1 MQSKRRLSCRRPQT
15 SIITINNN
23 LQLENFYTLSDKF
36 ASINETY
43 DKLSAELD
51 EIYSENGGEVTE
63 DTTERE
69 RLLEE
74 MNELKEQCVREIVD
88 NSDAYAEIALNK
100 RAQQEVAEAEMKAVK
115 EQQRKVLDTLQAR
128 VNKYERA
135 YKFWLENFDAAMR
148 VAECSKIGG
157 AKTDKKHSV
166 WYQTTTSV
174 EVADNILERYDEVIS
189 ELAAKLPD
197 WVTIQVSVNKT
208 KLKALEVLPEGVTK
222 VENKTVRIK

>member
-1 MQSKRRLSCRRPQT
+1 M
-15 SIITINNN
+15 
-23 LQLENFYTLSDKF
+23 ENFYTLSDKF

-166 WYQTTTSV
+166 WYQTTTYV
-174 EVADNILERYDEVIS
+174 VVAVNILERFDEVICL
-189 ELAAKLPD
+189 LAAKLPE

>member
-1 MQSKRRLSCRRPQT
+1 M
-15 SIITINNN
+15 
-23 LQLENFYTLSDKF
+23 ENFYTLSDKF
-36 ASINETY
+36 ASISETY

-51 EIYSENGGEVTE
+51 EIYSENGGEVTA

-69 RLLEE
+69 KLLEE

-135 YKFWLENFDAAMR
+135 HKFWLENFDAAMR

-174 EVADNILERYDEVIS
+174 EVADDILERYDAVIG
-189 ELAAKLPD
+189 ELAAKLPE

-208 KLKALEVLPEGVTK
+208 KLKALEVLPEGAVK

>member
-1 MQSKRRLSCRRPQT
+1 M
-15 SIITINNN
+15 
-23 LQLENFYTLSDKF
+23 ENFYTLSDKF
-36 ASINETY
+36 ASISETY

-174 EVADNILERYDEVIS
+174 EVADDILERYDEVIS
-189 ELAAKLPD
+189 ELAAKLPE

>member
-1 MQSKRRLSCRRPQT
+1 M
-15 SIITINNN
+15 
-23 LQLENFYTLSDKF
+23 ENFYTLSEKF
-36 ASINETY
+36 ASISETY

-63 DTTERE
+63 DTAERE

-174 EVADNILERYDEVIS
+174 EVADDILEKYDEVIS
-189 ELAAKLPD
+189 ELAAKLPE

-208 KLKALEVLPEGVTK
+208 KLKAQEVLPEGAVK

>member
-1 MQSKRRLSCRRPQT
+1 M
-15 SIITINNN
+15 
-23 LQLENFYTLSDKF
+23 ENFYTLSDKF

-69 RLLEE
+69 GLLEE

-174 EVADNILERYDEVIS
+174 EVPDDFISESYGDIIS

>member
-1 MQSKRRLSCRRPQT
+1 M
-15 SIITINNN
+15 
-23 LQLENFYTLSDKF
+23 ENFYTLSDKF

-100 RAQQEVAEAEMKAVK
+100 RAQQEVAEAEIKAVK

-174 EVADNILERYDEVIS
+174 EVPDDILERYDEVIS
-189 ELAAKLPD
+189 ELAAKLPE

>member
-1 MQSKRRLSCRRPQT
+1 M
-15 SIITINNN
+15 
-23 LQLENFYTLSDKF
+23 ENFYTLSDKF

-157 AKTDKKHSV
+157 VKTDKKHSV

-189 ELAAKLPD
+189 ELAAKLPEL
-197 WVTIQVSVNKT
+197 VTIQVSVNKT

>member
-1 MQSKRRLSCRRPQT
+1 M
-15 SIITINNN
+15 
-23 LQLENFYTLSDKF
+23 ENFYTLSDKF

-69 RLLEE
+69 RLLKE

-174 EVADNILERYDEVIS
+174 EVPNDILERDDEVIS
-189 ELAAKLPD
+189 ELAAKLPE

>member
-1 MQSKRRLSCRRPQT
+1 M
-15 SIITINNN
+15 
-23 LQLENFYTLSDKF
+23 ENFYTLSDKF
-36 ASINETY
+36 ASISETY

-51 EIYSENGGEVTE
+51 EIYSENGGEVTA

-69 RLLEE
+69 KLLEE

-174 EVADNILERYDEVIS
+174 EVADDILERYDAVIG
-189 ELAAKLPD
+189 ELEAKLPE

-208 KLKALEVLPEGVTK
+208 KLKALEVLPEGAVK

>member
-1 MQSKRRLSCRRPQT
+1 M
-15 SIITINNN
+15 
-23 LQLENFYTLSDKF
+23 ENFYTLSDKF

-115 EQQRKVLDTLQAR
+115 EQQRKVLDNLQAR

-174 EVADNILERYDEVIS
+174 EVADDILERYDEVIS
-189 ELAAKLPD
+189 ELAAKLPE

>member
-1 MQSKRRLSCRRPQT
+1 M
-15 SIITINNN
+15 
-23 LQLENFYTLSDKF
+23 ENFYTLSDKF
-36 ASINETY
+36 ASISETY

-189 ELAAKLPD
+189 ELAAKLPE

-208 KLKALEVLPEGVTK
+208 KLKALEVLPEGAVK

>member
-1 MQSKRRLSCRRPQT
+1 M
-15 SIITINNN
+15 
-23 LQLENFYTLSDKF
+23 ENFYTLSDKF
-36 ASINETY
+36 ASISETY

-189 ELAAKLPD
+189 ELAAKLPE
-197 WVTIQVSVNKT
+197 WVTIQISVNKT
-208 KLKALEVLPEGVTK
+208 KLKAQEVLPEGAIK

>member
-1 MQSKRRLSCRRPQT
+1 M
-15 SIITINNN
+15 
-23 LQLENFYTLSDKF
+23 ENFYTLSDKF
-36 ASINETY
+36 ASISETY

-157 AKTDKKHSV
+157 VKTDKKHSV

-189 ELAAKLPD
+189 ELAAKLPE

>member
-1 MQSKRRLSCRRPQT
+1 M
-15 SIITINNN
+15 
-23 LQLENFYTLSDKF
+23 ENFYTLSDKF
-36 ASINETY
+36 ASISETY

-148 VAECSKIGG
+148 VEECSKIGG
-157 AKTDKKHSV
+157 AKTDKKHSI

-189 ELAAKLPD
+189 ELAAKLPE
-197 WVTIQVSVNKT
+197 WVTVQVSVNKT

>member
-1 MQSKRRLSCRRPQT
+1 M
-15 SIITINNN
+15 
-23 LQLENFYTLSDKF
+23 ENFYTLSDKF
-36 ASINETY
+36 ASISETY

-74 MNELKEQCVREIVD
+74 INELKEQCVREIVD

-174 EVADNILERYDEVIS
+174 EVADDILERYDEVIS
-189 ELAAKLPD
+189 ELAAKLPE

>member
-1 MQSKRRLSCRRPQT
+1 M
-15 SIITINNN
+15 
-23 LQLENFYTLSDKF
+23 ENFYTLSDKF
-36 ASINETY
+36 ASISETY

-63 DTTERE
+63 DTAERE

-115 EQQRKVLDTLQAR
+115 EQQRKVLDNLQAR

-174 EVADNILERYDEVIS
+174 EVADDILERYDEVIS
-189 ELAAKLPD
+189 ELAAKLPE

-208 KLKALEVLPEGVTK
+208 KLKALEVLPEGAVK

>member
-1 MQSKRRLSCRRPQT
+1 M
-15 SIITINNN
+15 
-23 LQLENFYTLSDKF
+23 ENFYTLSDKF
-36 ASINETY
+36 ASISETY

-69 RLLEE
+69 RLLAE

-189 ELAAKLPD
+189 ELAAKLPE

-208 KLKALEVLPEGVTK
+208 KLKALEVLPEGAVK
-222 VENKTVRIK
+222 IENKTVRIK

>member
-1 MQSKRRLSCRRPQT
+1 M
-15 SIITINNN
+15 
-23 LQLENFYTLSDKF
+23 ENFYTLSDKF
-36 ASINETY
+36 ASISETY

-174 EVADNILERYDEVIS
+174 EVPDDFISESYGDIIS
-189 ELAAKLPD
+189 ELAAKLPE
-197 WVTIQVSVNKT
+197 WVTIQVSVNKA
-208 KLKALEVLPEGVTK
+208 KLKAMEVLPEGVTK

>member
-1 MQSKRRLSCRRPQT
+1 M
-15 SIITINNN
+15 
-23 LQLENFYTLSDKF
+23 ENFYTLSEKF
-36 ASINETY
+36 ASISETY
-43 DKLSAELD
+43 DKISAELD

-63 DTTERE
+63 DTTARE

-174 EVADNILERYDEVIS
+174 EVADDILERYDEVIS
-189 ELAAKLPD
+189 ELAAKLPE
-197 WVTIQVSVNKT
+197 WVTIQVSVNKA
-208 KLKALEVLPEGVTK
+208 KLKAQEVLPEGAVK
-222 VENKTVRIK
+222 FENKTVRIK

>member
-1 MQSKRRLSCRRPQT
+1 M
-15 SIITINNN
+15 
-23 LQLENFYTLSDKF
+23 ENFYTLSEKF
-36 ASINETY
+36 ASISETY

-74 MNELKEQCVREIVD
+74 MNELKEQCIREIVD

-174 EVADNILERYDEVIS
+174 EVADNILERYDDVIS
-189 ELAAKLPD
+189 ELAAKLPE

-208 KLKALEVLPEGVTK
+208 KLKAQEVLPEGAVK

>member
-1 MQSKRRLSCRRPQT
+1 M
-15 SIITINNN
+15 
-23 LQLENFYTLSDKF
+23 ENFYTLSDKF
-36 ASINETY
+36 ASISETY

-174 EVADNILERYDEVIS
+174 EVADNILERYDDVIS
-189 ELAAKLPD
+189 ELAAKLPE

-208 KLKALEVLPEGVTK
+208 KLKAQEVLPEGVTK

>member
-1 MQSKRRLSCRRPQT
+1 M
-15 SIITINNN
+15 
-23 LQLENFYTLSDKF
+23 ENFYTLSDKF
-36 ASINETY
+36 ASISETY

-63 DTTERE
+63 DTTERA

-189 ELAAKLPD
+189 ELAAKLPE
-197 WVTIQVSVNKT
+197 WVTIQVSVNKM
-208 KLKALEVLPEGVTK
+208 KLKAQEVLPEGVTK

>member
-1 MQSKRRLSCRRPQT
+1 M
-15 SIITINNN
+15 
-23 LQLENFYTLSDKF
+23 ENFYTLSDKF
-36 ASINETY
+36 ASISETY

-51 EIYSENGGEVTE
+51 EIYSDNGGEVTE

-135 YKFWLENFDAAMR
+135 YKFWLDNFDAAMR

-189 ELAAKLPD
+189 ELAAKLPE
-197 WVTIQVSVNKT
+197 WVTIQVSVNKA

>member
-1 MQSKRRLSCRRPQT
+1 M
-15 SIITINNN
+15 
-23 LQLENFYTLSDKF
+23 ENFYKLSDKF
-36 ASINETY
+36 ASISESY

-51 EIYSENGGEVTE
+51 EMYSENGGEVTD
-63 DTTERE
+63 DTTARE

-135 YKFWLENFDAAMR
+135 YRFWLENFDAAMR

-174 EVADNILERYDEVIS
+174 EVADDILERYDEVIS
-189 ELAAKLPD
+189 ELAAKLPE

-208 KLKALEVLPEGVTK
+208 KLKAQEVLPEGAVK

>member
-1 MQSKRRLSCRRPQT
+1 M
-15 SIITINNN
+15 
-23 LQLENFYTLSDKF
+23 ENFYTLSDKF
-36 ASINETY
+36 AGISETY

-189 ELAAKLPD
+189 ELAAKLPE

-208 KLKALEVLPEGVTK
+208 KLKALEVLPEGANK

>member
-1 MQSKRRLSCRRPQT
+1 M
-15 SIITINNN
+15 
-23 LQLENFYTLSDKF
+23 ENFYTLSEKF
-36 ASINETY
+36 ASISETY

-63 DTTERE
+63 DTAERE

-189 ELAAKLPD
+189 ELAAKLPE

-208 KLKALEVLPEGVTK
+208 KLKALEVLPEGAVK
-222 VENKTVRIK
+222 IENKTVRIK

>member
-1 MQSKRRLSCRRPQT
+1 M
-15 SIITINNN
+15 
-23 LQLENFYTLSDKF
+23 ENFYTLSDKF

-74 MNELKEQCVREIVD
+74 MNELKEQCIREIVD

-174 EVADNILERYDEVIS
+174 EVPDDFISESYGDIIS
-189 ELAAKLPD
+189 ELAAKLPE

>member
-1 MQSKRRLSCRRPQT
+1 M
-15 SIITINNN
+15 
-23 LQLENFYTLSDKF
+23 ENFYTLSEKF
-36 ASINETY
+36 ASISETY

-74 MNELKEQCVREIVD
+74 MNELKKQCVREIVD

-174 EVADNILERYDEVIS
+174 EVADDILERYNEVIS
-189 ELAAKLPD
+189 ELAAKLPE

>member
-1 MQSKRRLSCRRPQT
+1 M
-15 SIITINNN
+15 
-23 LQLENFYTLSDKF
+23 ENFYKLSDKF
-36 ASINETY
+36 ASISEAY

-51 EIYSENGGEVTE
+51 EIYSENGGEVTD

-135 YKFWLENFDAAMR
+135 YRFWLENFDAAMR

-166 WYQTTTSV
+166 WYQTTTSI
-174 EVADNILERYDEVIS
+174 EVADDILERYDEVIS
-189 ELAAKLPD
+189 ELAAKLPE

-208 KLKALEVLPEGVTK
+208 KLKAQEVLPEGAVK

>member
-1 MQSKRRLSCRRPQT
+1 M
-15 SIITINNN
+15 
-23 LQLENFYTLSDKF
+23 ENFYTLSDKF
-36 ASINETY
+36 ASISETY

-174 EVADNILERYDEVIS
+174 EVADDILERYDEVIS
-189 ELAAKLPD
+189 ELAAKLPE

-208 KLKALEVLPEGVTK
+208 KLKAQEVLPEGVTK

>member
-1 MQSKRRLSCRRPQT
+1 M
-15 SIITINNN
+15 
-23 LQLENFYTLSDKF
+23 ENFYTLSEKF
-36 ASINETY
+36 ASISETY

-63 DTTERE
+63 DTAERE

-189 ELAAKLPD
+189 ELAAKLPE

-208 KLKALEVLPEGVTK
+208 KLKAQEVLPEGAVK

>member
-1 MQSKRRLSCRRPQT
+1 M
-15 SIITINNN
+15 
-23 LQLENFYTLSDKF
+23 ENFYTLSDKF
-36 ASINETY
+36 ASISETY

-69 RLLEE
+69 RLLAE

-88 NSDAYAEIALNK
+88 NSDVYAEIALNK

-128 VNKYERA
+128 VNKYKRA
-135 YKFWLENFDAAMR
+135 YEFWLENFDAAMR

-174 EVADNILERYDEVIS
+174 EVADDILERYDEVIS
-189 ELAAKLPD
+189 ELAAKLPE

-208 KLKALEVLPEGVTK
+208 KLKLLEVLPEGAVK

>member
-1 MQSKRRLSCRRPQT
+1 M
-15 SIITINNN
+15 
-23 LQLENFYTLSDKF
+23 ENFYTLSDKF
-36 ASINETY
+36 ASISETY
-43 DKLSAELD
+43 DKLSTELD
-51 EIYSENGGEVTE
+51 EIYSENGGEVTK

-189 ELAAKLPD
+189 ELAAKLPE

-208 KLKALEVLPEGVTK
+208 KLKAQEVLPEGAVK
-222 VENKTVRIK
+222 IENKTVRIK

>member
-1 MQSKRRLSCRRPQT
+1 M
-15 SIITINNN
+15 
-23 LQLENFYTLSDKF
+23 ENFYTLSDKF
-36 ASINETY
+36 ASISETY

-69 RLLEE
+69 GLLEE

-128 VNKYERA
+128 VNKYEMA

-189 ELAAKLPD
+189 ELAAKLPE

>member
-1 MQSKRRLSCRRPQT
+1 M
-15 SIITINNN
+15 
-23 LQLENFYTLSDKF
+23 ENFYTLSDKF
-36 ASINETY
+36 ASISETY

-174 EVADNILERYDEVIS
+174 EVADNILERYDDVIS

>member
-1 MQSKRRLSCRRPQT
+1 M
-15 SIITINNN
+15 
-23 LQLENFYTLSDKF
+23 ENFYTLSDKF
-36 ASINETY
+36 ASISETY

-189 ELAAKLPD
+189 ELAAKLPE
-197 WVTIQVSVNKT
+197 WVTIQVSVNKM
-208 KLKALEVLPEGVTK
+208 KLKAQEVLPEGVTK

>member
-1 MQSKRRLSCRRPQT
+1 M
-15 SIITINNN
+15 
-23 LQLENFYTLSDKF
+23 ENFYTLSDKF
-36 ASINETY
+36 ASISETY

-63 DTTERE
+63 DTTDRE

-157 AKTDKKHSV
+157 AKSDKKHSV

-174 EVADNILERYDEVIS
+174 EVADDILERYDEVIS
-189 ELAAKLPD
+189 ELAAKLPE

-208 KLKALEVLPEGVTK
+208 KLKAQEVLPEGVTK

>member
-1 MQSKRRLSCRRPQT
+1 M
-15 SIITINNN
+15 
-23 LQLENFYTLSDKF
+23 ENFYTLSDKF
-36 ASINETY
+36 ASISETY

>member
-1 MQSKRRLSCRRPQT
+1 M
-15 SIITINNN
+15 
-23 LQLENFYTLSDKF
+23 ENFYKLSDKF
-36 ASINETY
+36 ASISETY

-51 EIYSENGGEVTE
+51 EIYSENGGEVTD

-69 RLLEE
+69 RLLAE

-100 RAQQEVAEAEMKAVK
+100 RAQQEVAEAEMKAIK
-115 EQQRKVLDTLQAR
+115 DQQRKVLDTLQAR

-189 ELAAKLPD
+189 ELAAKLPE
-197 WVTIQVSVNKT
+197 WVTIQVSVNKM
-208 KLKALEVLPEGVTK
+208 KLKAQEVLPDGAVK

>member
-1 MQSKRRLSCRRPQT
+1 M
-15 SIITINNN
+15 
-23 LQLENFYTLSDKF
+23 ENFYTLSDKF

-128 VNKYERA
+128 VNKSERA

-189 ELAAKLPD
+189 ELAAKLPE